1 MVNEKKEVNIKALTE
16 KTIEE
21 GGILSILYFDA
32 IGKDKE
38 KIEQLL
44 VDLVARLNAEKDVV
58 YCVGDI
64 QRAIELEGGEY
75 SAAAKITILT
85 KNFMALSR
93 ICENYG
99 PIGIEI
105 LKPHEITLKSH
116 EAQAVLL
123 NHIQMI
129 SNLLREIVEKT
140 MTPEERKRL
149 AKILDAK
156 AERGKELMQKDKEER
171 SEEKK

>member
-1 MVNEKKEVNIKALTE
+1 MANENKDVKNIKQLTD

-21 GGILSILYFDA
+21 GGVLSILYFDA

-44 VDLVARLNAEKDVV
+44 VDLVGRLNAENGVV

-64 QRAIELEGGEY
+64 ERAIPLEGGDY
-75 SAAAKITILT
+75 SAAAKVTILT
-85 KNFMALSR
+85 KNFLSLAR
-93 ICENYG
+93 ICDNYG

-105 LKPHEITLKSH
+105 LKPSEIVLTPH
-116 EAQAVLL
+116 DAQTMILD
-123 NHIQMI
+123 HINVI

-149 AKILDAK
+149 AKILEAK
-156 AERGKELMQKDKEER
+156 AQMGKDLMEKSK
-171 SEEKK
+171 SEEKKA